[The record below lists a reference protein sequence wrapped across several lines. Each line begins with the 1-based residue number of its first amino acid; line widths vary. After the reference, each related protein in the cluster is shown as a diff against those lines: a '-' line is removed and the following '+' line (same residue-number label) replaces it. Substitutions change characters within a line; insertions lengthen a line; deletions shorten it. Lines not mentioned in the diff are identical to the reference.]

1 MVRRLGGGTDDVDE
15 GEGGGE
21 VVQLDRRLQDVA
33 LAGPVQLLLLELGVD
48 VGCAE
53 QRLPHGWVI
62 SSGRTAASN
71 SSPVSSPSSSA
82 ASRSVL
88 RSLCA
93 FLATFAAL
101 S

>member
-1 MVRRLGGGTDDVDE
+1 MVGRLGGGADGVDE
-15 GEGGGE
+15 GQGGGE
-21 VVQLDRRLQDVA
+21 VVQLDRRDQRVA
-33 LAGPVQLLLLELGVD
+33 LAGPVQLLLFELRVD
-48 VGCAE
+48 LGQGE
-53 QRLPHGWVI
+53 HRLPHGCVI

-71 SSPVSSPSSSA
+71 SSPVSSSSSSA

>member
-1 MVRRLGGGTDDVDE
+1 MVRRLGGGTDDVHE
-15 GEGGGE
+15 RKGGSE
-21 VVQLDRRLQDVA
+21 VVQLDRRHQDVA
-33 LAGPVQLLLLELGVD
+33 LAGPVQLLLLELGID
-48 VGCAE
+48 VGGAE
-53 QRLPHGWVI
+53 QRLPHGCVI

-71 SSPVSSPSSSA
+71 SSPVSSSSSSA
-82 ASRSVL
+82 ASRRVL